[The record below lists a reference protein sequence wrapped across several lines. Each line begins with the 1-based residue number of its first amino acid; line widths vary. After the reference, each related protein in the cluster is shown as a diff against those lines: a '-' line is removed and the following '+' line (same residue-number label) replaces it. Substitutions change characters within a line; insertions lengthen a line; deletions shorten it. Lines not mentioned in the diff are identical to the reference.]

1 MWYTKDILIK
11 GAWRTVFGI
20 SMGELVLIMVV
31 ALIVLGPKQLLE
43 TAKVA
48 GKVYR
53 ELVKMAGEIR
63 NSVDLDALTSDHEH
77 HVPPSPPP
85 PPPVKPS
92 PANAD
97 EETMPPL
104 GEKSGPDFYA
114 DLLESA
120 REQVRETEAAAEDA
134 KESGVSEA
142 NKPDVP
148 ETTEPKEK
156 DHQPAEI
163 AKTT

>member
-1 MWYTKDILIK
+1 
-11 GAWRTVFGI
+11 
-20 SMGELVLIMVV
+20 MGELILIMVV

-63 NSVDLDALTSDHEH
+63 NSVDLDALTSNHGP
-77 HVPPSPPP
+77 HVPPP
-85 PPPVKPS
+85 PPAAARPS
-92 PANAD
+92 PPDTEKDLA
-97 EETMPPL
+97 PRP

-120 REQVRETEAAAEDA
+120 REQVRESEAEKAKQPETPGDVEHRA
-134 KESGVSEA
+134 KEHG
-142 NKPDVP
+142 P
-148 ETTEPKEK
+148 EEK
-156 DHQPAEI
+156 